1 MTDADTPTDSNAE
14 TPADDAPPE
23 DDEIDRRRLIRW
35 IAVLAF
41 GVPVVVEALTFGNI
55 INDELL
61 GGGDDDTPTAA
72 ETETDHPDAV
82 GVDDELLEETAAT
95 ETITT
100 SEVRQN
106 DGGRTYVFGVEVEN
120 TTDEPVELRTQR
132 LRLRDESLVDGVSS
146 TGSIE
151 PGESGMVTAA
161 WSIPGG
167 AMPGAVEVTATRGE
181 ETAFEGFVLMER
193 PVVVG

>member
-1 MTDADTPTDSNAE
+1 MTDADTPTDSDAE

-55 INDELL
+55 IGDELL
-61 GGGDDDTPTAA
+61 GGGDATPTAA
-72 ETETDHPDAV
+72 ETETDRPDAV
-82 GVDDELLEETAAT
+82 GVDDELLDETAAT

-100 SEVRQN
+100 SEVRQT
-106 DGGRTYVFGVEVEN
+106 DGGRTYVFGVDVEN
-120 TTDEPVELRTQR
+120 TTDEPVELRTER
-132 LRLRDESLVDGVSS
+132 LRLRDGTLVDGVSS
-146 TGSIE
+146 TGSIA

-161 WSIPGG
+161 WSIPES

-181 ETAFEGFVLMER
+181 KTVFEGFQLVEQ

>member
-14 TPADDAPPE
+14 TPADDAPAE

-55 INDELL
+55 INDELF
-61 GGGDDDTPTAA
+61 GGGDDPTPTAE

-100 SEVRQN
+100 SEVRQT
-106 DGGRTYVFGVEVEN
+106 DQGRTYVLGVEVEN
-120 TTDEPVELRTQR
+120 TTEEPVELRTGR
-132 LRLRDESLVDGVSS
+132 LRLRDGAFVDGVSS
-146 TGSIE
+146 TGTVD

-161 WSIPGG
+161 WSIPDS
-167 AMPGAVEVTATRGE
+167 AMPDAVEVTATRGE
-181 ETAFEGFVLMER
+181 KTAFAGFVLVEQ